1 MGFQKAKHRR
11 RGAQLI
17 APLLIVP
24 PIACWILLLAGGMA
38 MAADTPTEPPPCGNT
53 GQPCQVDS
61 PAAPVPGVSG
71 NPPEGPPVVTQ
82 TAQPAGPTPVAPEP
96 GASGSSPASGGNN
109 NTGGNNTGG
118 NNTGGDAPTVVISEV
133 ALILGQAV
141 NVPIS
146 FVGGGG
152 AAADESVQV
161 EVVVTVTGGTASI
174 PGGSSGSTATI
185 RGPFSAIKSNIS
197 QTTITATQEGP
208 VSISVRGYQVGQPN
222 EAVSATRDLTA
233 VGTPTPSPTPS
244 PTPPADT
251 PTAVAAPPSQAPAAT
266 ASAVAAPVIQQR
278 STIDLPKYEALDE
291 PKVVVGT
298 TVAAVAVIAVVGVS
312 AGAMAGAGGSSS
324 TGGGGSP
331 SSSAIRRA
339 EAADRQDA
347 AHYATERA
355 STSLA
360 GVDVSFA
367 GVAAVVGAQG
377 IGDRSKTWRM
387 PLTPHVDRSTR
398 SGILALAR
406 FSPLSARF
414 IADGTYLRAMFG
426 SAALLL
432 PIIAA
437 VMGVLGVFEVNGLA
451 LAPSVVLLAV
461 ITFIGTL
468 DAFAGLAAFIAFT
481 IGIAVSGGITSVDSV
496 RTLLGLAVIG
506 FGPALIAGA
515 TRPLRRAGHE
525 FDLWERLTDFVI
537 IPLLGAFTVQ
547 SMVSALSG
555 LSGYEMPI
563 TQYADL
569 IALVAL
575 LGLLLRVSLEEF
587 AARAYPA
594 RITEIAPVE
603 IPKPGTIQRCIVSII
618 RTGVFMFIAVAFI
631 GNVWQ
636 LWVGALIFLA
646 AQLCEVFASRMPN
659 SPRLYHAVPVGIPKL
674 VLILLVS
681 LGLTTLL
688 TLILGANADLAR
700 FSFVF
705 LMLPGLALAALGMF
719 GREPAE
725 GDTRWYL
732 RPSMR
737 TWYRAGGI
745 LLLVAAIYITQM
757 L

>member
-1 MGFQKAKHRR
+1 VGFQKAKHRR
-11 RGAQLI
+11 RGARLI

-118 NNTGGDAPTVVISEV
+118 DAPTVVISEV

-152 AAADESVQV
+152 AAADESFQV

-174 PGGSSGSTATI
+174 PGGSNGSTATI

-208 VSISVRGYQVGQPN
+208 VSISVRGYRVGQSN

-233 VGTPTPSPTPS
+233 VGAPTPSPTP
-244 PTPPADT
+244 TADT

-266 ASAVAAPVIQQR
+266 ASAVAAPLIQQR

-312 AGAMAGAGGSSS
+312 AGAMAGAGGSST

-347 AHYATERA
+347 AHYATERP

-377 IGDRSKTWRM
+377 IGDRSKTWSM

-398 SGILALAR
+398 RGILALAR

-451 LAPSVVLLAV
+451 LAPSVVLLSV

-468 DAFAGLAAFIAFT
+468 DAFAGLASFIAFT

-547 SMVSALSG
+547 GMVSALSG

-674 VLILLVS
+674 VFILLVS

>member
-11 RGAQLI
+11 RGARLI

-118 NNTGGDAPTVVISEV
+118 DAPTVVISEV

-152 AAADESVQV
+152 AAADESFQV

-174 PGGSSGSTATI
+174 PGGSNGSTATI

-208 VSISVRGYQVGQPN
+208 VSISVRGYRVGQSN

-233 VGTPTPSPTPS
+233 VGAPTPSPTP
-244 PTPPADT
+244 TADT

-266 ASAVAAPVIQQR
+266 ASAVAAPLIQQR

-312 AGAMAGAGGSSS
+312 AGAMAGAGGSST

-347 AHYATERA
+347 AHYATERP

-377 IGDRSKTWRM
+377 IGDRSKTWSM

-398 SGILALAR
+398 RGILALAR

-451 LAPSVVLLAV
+451 LAPSVVLLSV

-468 DAFAGLAAFIAFT
+468 DAFAGLASFIAFT

-547 SMVSALSG
+547 GMVSALSG

-674 VLILLVS
+674 VFILLVS

>member
-11 RGAQLI
+11 RHARLI

-24 PIACWILLLAGGMA
+24 PIACWVVLLAGGIA
-38 MAADTPTEPPPCGNT
+38 LAADTPTEPPPCGDT

-61 PAAPVPGVSG
+61 PAAPVPSASG

-82 TAQPAGPTPVAPEP
+82 TAQPGQSAPPV
-96 GASGSSPASGGNN
+96 GDN
-109 NTGGNNTGG
+109 NTGPGNTGPG
-118 NNTGGDAPTVVISEV
+118 NTGGDAPTVNISDV
-133 ALILGQAV
+133 SLVLGQPV
-141 NVPIS
+141 NVPIN
-146 FVGGGG
+146 FVGGDGNQP
-152 AAADESVQV
+152 ANV
-161 EVVVTVTGGTASI
+161 EIVVTVTGGTASI
-174 PGGSSGSTATI
+174 PGGSSGSTAII
-185 RGPFSAIKSNIS
+185 RGPFESIKGNLT
-197 QTTITATQEGP
+197 QTMITATQEGA
-208 VSISVRGYQVGQPN
+208 VTISVRGYTVDEPD
-222 EAVSATRDLTA
+222 EAVTASRDLTA
-233 VGTPTPSPTPS
+233 VGAPSPTPS
-244 PTPPADT
+244 PTPT
-251 PTAVAAPPSQAPAAT
+251 PTPTPTEVVAPAPSAAADIPAAT
-266 ASAVAAPVIQQR
+266 AAAPAIQTR
-278 STIDLPKYEALDE
+278 AAIDLPKYEAIDE

-312 AGAMAGAGGSSS
+312 AGAMAGGAGGAPA
-324 TGGGGSP
+324 GGGGP
-331 SSSAIRRA
+331 SSSAVRRA

-347 AHYATERA
+347 SHYATERA

-360 GVDVSFA
+360 GIDVSFG

-377 IGDRSKTWRM
+377 IGDRSKTWRL
-387 PLTPHVDRSTR
+387 PLTPHVDSSARY
-398 SGILALAR
+398 GILALAR

-432 PIIAA
+432 PILA
-437 VMGVLGVFEVNGLA
+437 VVLGALGVLNVNGLA
-451 LAPSVVLLAV
+451 LAPSVVLLSV
-461 ITFIGTL
+461 IAFVGTL

-481 IGIAVSGGITSVDSV
+481 IGIAVSGGITSVDSI

-525 FDLWERLTDFVI
+525 FDLWERLADFVI

-555 LSGYEMPI
+555 LSGYEMSI

-569 IALVAL
+569 IAMVAL

-587 AARAYPA
+587 TARAYPA
-594 RITEIAPVE
+594 RITEIAPAE
-603 IPKPGTIQRCIVSII
+603 IPKPGTIQRSIVSVV
-618 RTGVFMFIAVAFI
+618 RTGIFLFIAVAFI

-646 AQLCEVFASRMPN
+646 AQLCEVFAARMPN

-681 LGLTTLL
+681 LGLSTLL
-688 TLILGANADLAR
+688 TLVLGANADLAR
-700 FSFVF
+700 YSFVF